1 MRKFQIVPI
10 RISLKGNKYAK
21 SREIV
26 SEDQLTSP
34 AVELIAAGFIKEV
47 FVEEEVTKLESEDPI
62 LKIAKDSEEVN
73 DIDVKEKVEVSKEK
87 ISKASIA
94 DIIKPIKRK

>member
-1 MRKFQIVPI
+1 M
-10 RISLKGNKYAK
+10 KGNKYAK

-34 AVELIAAGFIKEV
+34 AVDLIAAGFIKEV
-47 FVEEEVTKLESEDPI
+47 FDEEEVTKLESEEPV
-62 LKIAKDSEEVN
+62 LKIAKDSEEVD
-73 DIDVKEKVEVSKEK
+73 DIDVEEEVEVPKEK

-94 DIIKPIKRK
+94 DIRKPIKRK

>member
-1 MRKFQIVPI
+1 M
-10 RISLKGNKYAK
+10 KGNKYAK

-34 AVELIAAGFIKEV
+34 AVDLIAAGFIKEV
-47 FVEEEVTKLESEDPI
+47 FDEEEVIKLESEEPV
-62 LKIAKDSEEVN
+62 LKIAKDSEEVD
-73 DIDVKEKVEVSKEK
+73 DIDVEEEVEVPKEK

-94 DIIKPIKRK
+94 DIRKPIKRK